1 MEMKQG
7 GGINSPS
14 DMQVSLISCETNT
27 EFTQRSHISA
37 VVFLAS
43 QDQHSQQFFFPHMP
57 QRQRPSLINVG
68 LKLMQTETGHRT
80 VLKASSGTI
89 DRK

>member
-1 MEMKQG
+1 MLFLRCRIDSHPLRLVRKLQMEMKQG

-43 QDQHSQQFFFPHMP
+43 QDQHSQQFFFSPTCP
-57 QRQRPSLINVG
+57 
-68 LKLMQTETGHRT
+68 K
-80 VLKASSGTI
+80 
-89 DRK
+89 DRDPR